1 MFWQDDKDKPSVK
14 KIIVYSIVIFVVLAL
29 LGFVGERMDWV

>member
-14 KIIVYSIVIFVVLAL
+14 KIIVYSIVIFVVLVL